1 MRLLSFLL
9 LIAWPVLTP
18 AIERMALSAAAIEGS
33 GWRAR
38 DIEIELELRQDGSG
52 AASIRIGVLE
62 LPPPLGTLRAIRLTC
77 PRLESSAE
85 RVACKDAR
93 LAGSGQGLGQT
104 PAELDFEYIAASGVL
119 SAELRALRLYGGAL
133 NLQLAMGDTGT
144 RLRGQV
150 QGMALA
156 QAGPLLEASGV
167 AGFNA
172 SGGADADF
180 DLSFASG
187 ADSRIGGHVEFK
199 LRDVTANEAGGKY
212 ASDKLTLSAK
222 TDFKR
227 EKTLWDFKLE
237 ARASGGQIY
246 MDPVFVEIKTTPLE
260 FSTQGQYDGSQHR
273 LALEQAV
280 LQQSEVLDASLQ
292 LAVQFKPAFKL
303 QNLSADIKKAQ
314 FPEAYPYV
322 QPFLIGTGFD
332 ALTTQG
338 ELSGQVRV
346 QDGKLQAVHAELRQ
360 VYLHDSRERFSVDAL
375 NGALHWSETEAV
387 PESRL
392 RWTGGSAYKV
402 PFEAAELR
410 LRTQG
415 RDVALLSPLRQPF
428 LGGALVIE
436 RFAAEALGKPE
447 QKLGFDGQLEPID
460 LQGLTTAFGW
470 PAFGGKLGGTLPQ
483 LSYSGEVLSVGGRL
497 VAQVFDGEVTVEKF
511 RLSSPFG
518 RLPQLN
524 GDLRL
529 RNIDLAQA
537 TGAFSF
543 GRIEGRLHGDVMQ
556 LQMLNWRPV
565 VFDARLYTPPD
576 DDARHR
582 ISQRAIE
589 NISSIGGGGAAGVVS
604 KGLLRF
610 FEDFAYERIGL
621 SCVLAN
627 GVCRMGGIEPKDGG
641 YYIVKGALLPRIDVV
656 GYARE
661 VNWEA
666 LLTQLKNATAGAG
679 PVIK

>member
-1 MRLLSFLL
+1 MRLLFFLL
-9 LIAWPVLTP
+9 LVAWPALTP
-18 AIERMALSAAAIEGS
+18 AIERMAISAATIEGN

-38 DIEIELELRQDGSG
+38 DVEFELDLPQTDNGP
-52 AASIRIGVLE
+52 ASIRIGTLE
-62 LPPPLGTLRAIRLTC
+62 LPAPLGALRKLQLSC
-77 PRLESSAE
+77 PQLEISAE
-85 RVACKDAR
+85 RLSCKGAQ
-93 LAGSGQGLGQT
+93 LAGSGQGLGKT
-104 PAELDFEYIAASGVL
+104 PAALDFEYIAASGAL
-119 SAELRALRLYGGAL
+119 SAELRALRLYGGVL
-133 NLQLAMGDTGT
+133 NLQLAIGDAGT
-144 RLRGQV
+144 SLRGRA

-156 QAGPLLEASGV
+156 QAGPLLQSSGI
-167 AGFNA
+167 AGLNA
-172 SGGADADF
+172 SGGADVDF
-180 DLSFASG
+180 DLRFAPG
-187 ADSRIGGHVEFK
+187 TDSRVGGHVEFK
-199 LRDVTANEAGGKY
+199 LRDMTANDAGGEY
-212 ASDKLTLSAK
+212 ASDKLTLSAR
-222 TDFKR
+222 TDFER
-227 EKTLWDFKLE
+227 AKTLWNFRL
-237 ARASGGQIY
+237 AASASKGQIY
-246 MDPVFVEIKTTPLE
+246 IDPLFVEIKTAPLE
-260 FSTQGQYDGSQHR
+260 LSAQGQYDSSQR
-273 LALEQAV
+273 YLTLDPTV
-280 LQQSEVLDASLQ
+280 LQQPGILDASLQ
-292 LAVQFKPAFKL
+292 LAAQFKPIFKL
-303 QNLSADIKKAQ
+303 QKLSVDIKKAQ
-314 FPEAYPYV
+314 FPDAYPYL

-332 ALTTQG
+332 SLTTQG
-338 ELSGQVRV
+338 ALSGRIRM
-346 QDGKLQAVHAELRQ
+346 QDGKPQAVHAELQQ
-360 VYLHDSRERFSVDAL
+360 VYLHDSRERFSIDAL
-375 NGALHWSETEAV
+375 DGALHWSETEAM

-402 PFEAAELR
+402 PFEAAELS

-436 RFAAEALGKPE
+436 RLSARAIGKSE
-447 QKLGFDGQLEPID
+447 QALGFDAKLEPID
-460 LQGLTTAFGW
+460 LQGLTTALGW
-470 PAFGGKLGGTLPQ
+470 PAFSGKLGGVLPQ
-483 LSYSGEVLSVGGRL
+483 LSYSAEVLSLGGRL

-556 LQMLNWRPV
+556 LQMLNWRPAA
-565 VFDARLYTPPD
+565 FDAKLYTPPD
-576 DDARHR
+576 DDSRHR

-604 KGLLRF
+604 KGFLRF
-610 FEDFAYERIGL
+610 FDDFAYERIGL